1 MRTDPKRVAV
11 TLALIA
17 LPLAACG
24 GDDDGGGG
32 DDGGSNGG
40 SVPAGTVHVIADDGL
55 TFDSDEY
62 SADAGEVSFLYEG
75 GNIQHSLVVEG
86 YEDEMRLLIQGDT
99 DEGSLSL
106 DAGEYTI
113 YCDISGHQAGGM
125 EATLTVG

>member
-11 TLALIA
+11 ALALIA
-17 LPLAACG
+17 LPLTACG
-24 GDDDGGGG
+24 GDDGG
-32 DDGGSNGG
+32 DGDGASSDGG
-40 SVPAGTVHVIADDGL
+40 SVPAGAVHVIADDGL

-62 SADAGEVSFLYEG
+62 SAEAGEVPFFYEG

-86 YEDEMRLLIQGDT
+86 REDDMRLLIQGDT

-125 EATLTVG
+125 EATLTVE